1 MPRKG
6 RNCADCRESLEWTAR
21 ADDLERWP
29 ILAYCQ
35 ACRVNYD
42 SCSRCGELRHLR
54 DMRQVWC
61 VDCRREY
68 DRDRWARQRAARGGR
83 S

>member
-1 MPRKG
+1 MARKG
-6 RNCADCRESLEWTAR
+6 RNCADCGEPLEWTA
-21 ADDLERWP
+21 ADLP
-29 ILAYCQ
+29 ILAYCR
-35 ACRVNYD
+35 ACSVNYD

-68 DRDRWARQRAARGGR
+68 DRDRWVRQRAARGA
-83 S
+83 

>member
-1 MPRKG
+1 MARKG
-6 RNCADCRESLEWTAR
+6 QNCADCEEPLEWPG
-21 ADDLERWP
+21 ADLP
-29 ILAYCQ
+29 ILAYCR

-68 DRDRWARQRAARGGR
+68 DRDRWARQRAARGG
-83 S
+83 

>member
-1 MPRKG
+1 MARKG
-6 RNCADCRESLEWTAR
+6 RNCADCGEPLEWG
-21 ADDLERWP
+21 ADLP

-68 DRDRWARQRAARGGR
+68 DRTRWARQRAARGGR